1 MKIITNNN
9 ETQNIT
15 VQTKFVSGPNNGID
29 ISLSGSM
36 DRNYAFSKN
45 IYT

>member
-29 ISLSGSM
+29 VSFPGAM
-36 DRNYAFSKN
+36 DRN
-45 IYT
+45 